1 MLGHEEEEARLAGTM
16 YVCAKGGMI
25 SAAIVI
31 VCICI
36 YLFMYLCMSVCINQ
50 RLPVYDRKGLLMET
64 VARHGRL
71 DYVVVRSRPDPFEY
85 NSLELWNSGTEK
97 FPDSLF

>member
-1 MLGHEEEEARLAGTM
+1 MCEGRDDQCE
-16 YVCAKGGMI
+16 MI

-31 VCICI
+31 VCMCI
-36 YLFMYLCMSVCINQ
+36 YLFMYICLYVCINQ

-85 NSLELWNSGTEK
+85 NSLELWNREVS
-97 FPDSLF
+97 